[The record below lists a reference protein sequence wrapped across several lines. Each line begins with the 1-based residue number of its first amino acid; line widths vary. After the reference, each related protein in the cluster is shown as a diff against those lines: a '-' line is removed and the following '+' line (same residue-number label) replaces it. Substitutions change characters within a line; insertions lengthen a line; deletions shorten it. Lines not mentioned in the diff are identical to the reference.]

1 MYQFA
6 YIIVCVLYT
15 CNSGA
20 QCLALSSSSKIF
32 PLPCTPTKQAAF
44 LLLILIPLKKN
55 VLPSWGGSGAHTL
68 RFSSA
73 PFTSVTL
80 ASLAGQE
87 RSGPLAGMM
96 LLHPALCQQYS
107 AAGEAC
113 AGGEAHQ
120 SASLPPGPEETTPC
134 PRWGPDLHMG

>member
-6 YIIVCVLYT
+6 YIIVYVLYT

-32 PLPCTPTKQAAF
+32 PLPSTPTRQAAF
-44 LLLILIPLKKN
+44 LLLTLIPLKEN

-68 RFSSA
+68 RFSSS

-80 ASLAGQE
+80 ASLTGQE
-87 RSGPLAGMM
+87 HSGPLAGMM

-107 AAGEAC
+107 A
-113 AGGEAHQ
+113 GGEAHQ
-120 SASLPPGPEETTPC
+120 STSLPPGPEETAPC
-134 PRWGPDLHMG
+134 PRWRPDLHMG